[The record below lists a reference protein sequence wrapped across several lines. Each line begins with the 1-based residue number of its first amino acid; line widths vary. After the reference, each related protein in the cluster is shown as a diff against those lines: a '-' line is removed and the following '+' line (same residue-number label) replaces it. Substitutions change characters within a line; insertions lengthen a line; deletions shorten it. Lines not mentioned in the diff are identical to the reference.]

1 MEGNGT
7 GNRKHKWQVQNGL
20 GEVKNSMGNGEA
32 KEFICMTHGHF
43 ETLPTHAKKKRNLYL
58 IYFEAKYIYSAAV
71 Y

>member
-1 MEGNGT
+1 
-7 GNRKHKWQVQNGL
+7 
-20 GEVKNSMGNGEA
+20 MGNGEA
-32 KEFICMTHGHF
+32 KEFICKTHGHF